1 MACIAPLGE
10 AGLCYGPSKYPEWLP
25 HYIWYIFVH
34 STDSPECKHCH
45 TLAPVYSRA
54 AKLLKDHVSEIKMA
68 KVDATQERE
77 LTQRYNI
84 GGYPTVKFFRNGT
97 PIDYKII
104 QDHDENQIVAWLKQK
119 TESSVKVITSPDQLK
134 QLRHDFVVVVA
145 GFFKAGFN
153 SSGGKYA

>member
-1 MACIAPLGE
+1 
-10 AGLCYGPSKYPEWLP
+10 
-25 HYIWYIFVH
+25 
-34 STDSPECKHCH
+34 
-45 TLAPVYSRA
+45 
-54 AKLLKDHVSEIKMA
+54 MA

-84 GGYPTVKFFRNGT
+84 GGYPTVKFFRNGM

-134 QLRHDFVVVVA
+134 QLRNDFVVVVA